1 MFENLLAKLW
11 NDDNGI
17 VFIEYLLLATIVAL
31 GLIVGLAAIEAAAN
45 VELTELSNAVLS
57 VNQTNSIDSQGSCIA
72 FKGGWSVFDTP
83 TSIDFTSTTSLTTSV
98 DEFPCP

>member
-1 MFENLLAKLW
+1 MFQKLLTKLW
-11 NDDNGI
+11 NDDGGI

-45 VELTELSNAVLS
+45 VELTELSNGILAI
-57 VNQTNSIDSQGSCIA
+57 NQSNSINSQGSCIA

-83 TSIDFTSTTSLTTSV
+83 TSVDFTSSTSFSTSI